1 MGIQSAMWN
10 IRMRASRLIESENHE
25 IKELH
30 ISGAEGIY
38 DENNINRAIN
48 QYLKRAISHSRGRPD
63 KIVLTVENIRQN
75 PIKIPFLAI
84 TTLACISPEQA
95 KELIIE
101 RLRSLGIA
109 VNAFEFA
116 LNIISSH
123 ASMRGAALIKMKS
136 GVSSDLDTER
146 GVRVSRLGIDKET
159 AGRLSSMLARL
170 NINTTRVKEALTL
183 ASKVAN
189 HKDIIAEICIS
200 DNPDYTT
207 GYIAS
212 KEFGYIRIPNIKNHG
227 DVRGGRI
234 FFIREDANVSELIK
248 YLEKTP
254 VIVSLQKLLS
264 NK

>member
-1 MGIQSAMWN
+1 MRIPDIMWN
-10 IRMRASRLIESENHE
+10 VRMRASRLVSDRDGGNEV
-25 IKELH
+25 IKEVH

-63 KIVLTVENIRQN
+63 KIFFTIENVKQH
-75 PIKIPFLAI
+75 PIKIPFISI
-84 TTLACISPEQA
+84 TTIQCSTPKEAM
-95 KELIIE
+95 ELIAKRLLGLDIGTNAIE
-101 RLRSLGIA
+101 SALG
-109 VNAFEFA
+109 
-116 LNIISSH
+116 IISSNV
-123 ASMRGAALIKMKS
+123 AMRGAALIKIKS
-136 GVSSDLDTER
+136 GVRADLDTER
-146 GVRVSRLGIDKET
+146 GVRVSRLGIERES
-159 AGRLSSMLARL
+159 ARRLSSMLARL
-170 NINTTRVKEALTL
+170 NINITRVKEALTL

-234 FFIREDANVSELIK
+234 FFIREDTNVSELIN

-254 VIVSLQKLLS
+254 VIVSF
-264 NK
+264 